1 MTYWFF
7 NFIIIYADVYT
18 GLWSWL
24 SLTIEER
31 ISELA
36 SKGIISNVQN
46 KNLIEI
52 FSFIQTINSKTSK
65 ISFQELDKIDEL
77 IEKLR
82 DINIFFKSIFDKK
95 KIERRREKVN
105 RIKGYTKDQ
114 F

>member
-1 MTYWFF
+1 M
-7 NFIIIYADVYT
+7 FILDFD
-18 GLWSWL
+18 LDSD
-24 SLTIEER
+24 LTIEER

-95 KIERRREKVN
+95 K
-105 RIKGYTKDQ
+105 D
-114 F
+114 